1 MYVYLYMLICL
12 YTHTHTHTHTHIYIY
27 IYFYCLPALFFS
39 AMFHFN
45 ILFSIVTA
53 GYVVTSEKCKL
64 GASDGREQMAFVF

>member
-1 MYVYLYMLICL
+1 
-12 YTHTHTHTHTHIYIY
+12 
-27 IYFYCLPALFFS
+27 
-39 AMFHFN
+39 MFHFN